1 VRLEFKAF
9 HIEILIYSVTM
20 LLLMGENLG
29 FS

>member
-9 HIEILIYSVTM
+9 RIKILIYSVAM

-29 FS
+29 YS